1 MAVYLDF
8 DNIVISRYDQVH
20 GRNSFQ
26 KDKARG
32 LDDDKLTTATVD
44 LGAIID
50 FASSFGTLVLTRA
63 YADWSADLNA
73 NYQGQLVGRAVDL
86 VQLFPAAAYGKN
98 GADIRLAVD
107 AVEDM
112 FRLPD
117 LTHVV
122 IVGGDSDYI
131 ALAQRCKRLG
141 RYVVGIGVAGASSRS
156 LASACDEFVTY
167 DALPGIPTVAPA
179 PAKKATKRTKS
190 KEPDDEPEPAD
201 TQAAATGLLERAL
214 RIGHEKDDADWLHN
228 SAVKAQMKRMDPSF
242 SEKSLGFRSFSD
254 FLRSRSDVADLDESS
269 TTRMVRLHQRGSKPR
284 SDPDV
289 RASGEV
295 PDRVSTYAEAMTE
308 RLYFRQLLSGRDFA
322 QSDMIA
328 QQMRNFSYLIGDRE
342 TGDTVVVDPAY
353 AANDLV
359 DILESDGMKLSGVL
373 VTHHHPDHVG
383 GSMMGFELKGLAELL
398 ERQSVPVHVNSL
410 EAEWV
415 SRVTGIARSDL
426 TAHEHGDKVN
436 VGDVEIELLHTPGHT
451 PGSQCFLLDGRLVAG
466 DTLFL
471 EGCGRTDFPGGDVD
485 DMFRS
490 LQQLAAAVR
499 RPDGVS
505 RATGTRWSPARRC
518 RTCGAPT
525 TCTGRAIWISGEC

>member
-1 MAVYLDF
+1 MPESVVTGDSPRVAVYLDF

-32 LDDDKLTTATVD
+32 LDDEKLTTATVD

-63 YADWSADLNA
+63 YADWSAALNA
-73 NYQGQLVGRAVDL
+73 KYQGQLVGRAVDL

-167 DALPGIPTVAPA
+167 DALPGIPTVAVAPA

-190 KEPDDEPEPAD
+190 TEPEEEPEPEAAD

-242 SEKSLGFRSFSD
+242 SERSLGFRSFSD

-269 TTRMVRLHQRGSKPR
+269 TTRMVRLH
-284 SDPDV
+284 
-289 RASGEV
+289 
-295 PDRVSTYAEAMTE
+295 
-308 RLYFRQLLSGRDFA
+308 RD
-322 QSDMIA
+322 
-328 QQMRNFSYLIGDRE
+328 N
-342 TGDTVVVDPAY
+342 
-353 AANDLV
+353 
-359 DILESDGMKLSGVL
+359 
-373 VTHHHPDHVG
+373 
-383 GSMMGFELKGLAELL
+383 
-398 ERQSVPVHVNSL
+398 
-410 EAEWV
+410 
-415 SRVTGIARSDL
+415 
-426 TAHEHGDKVN
+426 
-436 VGDVEIELLHTPGHT
+436 
-451 PGSQCFLLDGRLVAG
+451 
-466 DTLFL
+466 
-471 EGCGRTDFPGGDVD
+471 
-485 DMFRS
+485 
-490 LQQLAAAVR
+490 
-499 RPDGVS
+499 
-505 RATGTRWSPARRC
+505 
-518 RTCGAPT
+518 
-525 TCTGRAIWISGEC
+525 